1 MTHNGTSKV
10 QLLAWVLDQEE
21 KNKKRKQAYDKRF
34 PSRVLQDSKL
44 FQIHGK
50 WLITKVFSKALDFP
64 EDSRILLGTVFC
76 KRAAGG
82 SNPFAVVKPENK
94 NKYKGKPSYK
104 ISTAGKVHLVYL
116 LANIA
121 KFKNRKEVP

>member
-64 EDSRILLGTVFC
+64 EDFADRLLGTVV
-76 KRAAGG
+76 
-82 SNPFAVVKPENK
+82 FA
-94 NKYKGKPSYK
+94 KGCVGFDSLR
-104 ISTAGKVHLVYL
+104 GC
-116 LANIA
+116 
-121 KFKNRKEVP
+121 